1 MPPMPLVIDCDPG
14 IDDALA
20 LLLAAASPELELLGV
35 TCVAGNR
42 PVEVTSDNACRVL
55 DLAGRGDVPVHRGC
69 ERPLAYGDARVNLV
83 HREDGLGGVPLPRTR
98 APSAP
103 HAIDFLEQALSG
115 EPGQVTLV
123 AVGPLTNLA
132 LAEIRR
138 PGLLR
143 RARRVLLMGGAA
155 FCPGNVTPSAEFNFY
170 ADALAAH
177 TVMSAGASLSVFGL
191 DVTRQVGLTPQW
203 IRSLADLGNRCG
215 PAASAMLQGYARPVP
230 QLHDACPIA
239 WLLAPAL
246 FVLEPCLVA
255 VDARPGLTEG
265 YLWARRLRARMPA
278 GASPA
283 DVCTRIDAQGL
294 LALVLERLALLP

>member
-55 DLAGRGDVPVHRGC
+55 DLAGRADVPVHRGC
-69 ERPLAYGDARVNLV
+69 GRPLAYGDARMNLV

-98 APSAP
+98 APAAP
-103 HAIDFLEQALSG
+103 HAIDFLEQVLSQAP
-115 EPGQVTLV
+115 EQVTLV
-123 AVGPLTNLA
+123 AIGPLTNLA

-143 RARRVLLMGGAA
+143 QARRVLLMGGAA

-177 TVMSAGASLSVFGL
+177 TVMSAGASLSLFGL
-191 DVTRQVGLTPQW
+191 DVTRQIGLTPRW
-203 IRSLADLGNRCG
+203 IQSLAGLGNRCG
-215 PAASAMLQGYARPVP
+215 EAASAMLQGYARPVP
-230 QLHDACPIA
+230 QLHDACPVA

-246 FVLEPCLVA
+246 FALEPCLVA

-265 YLWARRLRARMPA
+265 YLWARRLPASGPA

-283 DVCTRIDAQGL
+283 QVCTRIDAQGL
-294 LALVLERLALLP
+294 LALVLERLASLP